1 MVNNRFQ
8 FTILYSPFTI
18 HYYDCTYKPYPK
30 KMESD
35 YIYHITTKKQW
46 AEAVEAGH
54 YDSET
59 LATEGFIHC
68 STEPQ
73 VAGVLDRYYKGRTEL
88 LKLKIEKSKI
98 ERPLIFELA
107 GSINEV
113 FPHIHGALNLDA
125 VVETTE
131 I

>member
-1 MVNNRFQ
+1 
-8 FTILYSPFTI
+8 
-18 HYYDCTYKPYPK
+18 
-30 KMESD
+30 MESD
-35 YIYHITTKKQW
+35 YIYHVTTKQQW
-46 AEAVEAGH
+46 AEAQQLGH
-54 YDSET
+54 YDSDT

-73 VAGVLDRYYKGRTEL
+73 VAGVLERYYKGQTGL
-88 LKLKIEKSKI
+88 IKLTIEKSKVA
-98 ERPLIFELA
+98 RPLIFELA

-125 VVETTE
+125 VVAVTE

>member
-1 MVNNRFQ
+1 
-8 FTILYSPFTI
+8 
-18 HYYDCTYKPYPK
+18 
-30 KMESD
+30 MESD
-35 YIYHITTKKQW
+35 FIYHVTTREQW
-46 AEAVEAGH
+46 AEARKLGH
-54 YDSET
+54 YDSDS

-73 VAGVLDRYYKGRTEL
+73 VAGVLERYYKGKTGL
-88 LKLKIEKSKI
+88 VKLKIEKSKV
-98 ERPLIFELA
+98 ERALIFELA

-125 VVETTE
+125 VVEVTE

>member
-1 MVNNRFQ
+1 
-8 FTILYSPFTI
+8 
-18 HYYDCTYKPYPK
+18 
-30 KMESD
+30 MESD
-35 YIYHITTKKQW
+35 YIYHVTTKKQW
-46 AEAVEAGH
+46 ADAQLKGH
-54 YDSET
+54 YDSDT
-59 LATEGFIHC
+59 LDTEGFIHC

-73 VAGVLDRYYKGRTEL
+73 VAGVLERYYEGQKGL
-88 LKLKIEKSKI
+88 LKLKIEKNKI

-125 VVETTE
+125 VVEVTE